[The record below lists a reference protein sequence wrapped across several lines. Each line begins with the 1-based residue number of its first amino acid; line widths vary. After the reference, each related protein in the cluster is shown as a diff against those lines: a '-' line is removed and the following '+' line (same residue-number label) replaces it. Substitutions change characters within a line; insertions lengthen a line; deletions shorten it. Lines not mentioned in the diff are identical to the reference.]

1 MPYLKTLEIIMTDSE
16 CFVQSQG
23 VTRCSSAV
31 GNRLSVY
38 DSVILGGFLLGH
50 MVYGLL
56 HNINTSQSHGT
67 TRVRGSSMVFPVDIT
82 PSRYCS

>member
-23 VTRCSSAV
+23 VTRCSPAV

-50 MVYGLL
+50 
-56 HNINTSQSHGT
+56 T
-67 TRVRGSSMVFPVDIT
+67 THITWYMGSYTISTRAKVTEPRGSVAQAWCFQ
-82 PSRYCS
+82 